1 MKIKETS
8 SFAVDELLVCLGTG
22 REHAKTD
29 RFLAQL
35 MDTGKRRVRKLI
47 EMARRDGYPIVA
59 GENGY
64 FLPDLNEPKD
74 RAFVE
79 RYIAREKR
87 KAETLLANVA
97 FVQRC
102 LDGC

>member
-35 MDTGKRRVRKLI
+35 MDTSTRKVRRLV

-64 FLPDLNEPKD
+64 FLPDLNEPRD

-79 RYIAREKR
+79 RYIARGKKKSRDSACER
-87 KAETLLANVA
+87 GFCPEVS
-97 FVQRC
+97 
-102 LDGC
+102 